1 MPADNSRDC
10 GAPVRST
17 WWVVAVVVVAVGAGS
32 AHGEDMARGRTV
44 YVTRCAPC
52 HGPQG
57 GGDGP
62 AAAAI
67 TPKPRNFR
75 DAEFWNG
82 RTRAQ
87 LRLVVR
93 DGRPGTMMA
102 PFAGVLSDGDIE
114 EVATYVESF
123 RPAAP

>member
-1 MPADNSRDC
+1 MGVRRWWALGGGLC
-10 GAPVRST
+10 VLGIGA
-17 WWVVAVVVVAVGAGS
+17 
-32 AHGEDMARGRTV
+32 AHAEEASRGRIV

-57 GGDGP
+57 AGDGP

-75 DAEFWNG
+75 EPEFWNG

-87 LRLVVR
+87 LLVVVR

-102 PFAGVLSDGDIE
+102 PFAGVLSDADIE
-114 EVATYVESF
+114 GVVDYLEAF
-123 RPAAP
+123 RPRGP